1 MQLDNNLIP
10 LKYINIKHLQICLLH
25 EPLTKTQQHLT
36 YLTFD
41 LQTLRYFHYNNYKN
55 SRGQIF
61 KKIEFFLCFF
71 KFFYISLNIL

>member
-1 MQLDNNLIP
+1 MQLDYNLIP

-41 LQTLRYFHYNNYKN
+41 LLTLRTFYNNNYKN
-55 SRGQIF
+55 SRFHIF
-61 KKIEFFLCFF
+61 
-71 KFFYISLNIL
+71 